1 MNIFKKV
8 QTLMLGTQYDDSE
21 YDDEHYYED
30 EQDYDDSPQL
40 IRERERERDRER
52 EKSETKHKRYQ
63 TAIKH
68 EYDRESNVVPMPN
81 MAAQEPH
88 DVFICKP
95 KSVDDAS
102 TICERFRD
110 NAICIVSLEGLD
122 NLDAQRIADVLSGA
136 AFVLDGDIQRIT
148 NCVFILAPKGYN
160 VSNELKNQIKTG
172 NSFLP
177 WLLSASK

>member
-1 MNIFKKV
+1 MNLLKKV
-8 QTLMLGTQYDDSE
+8 QTLMLGTQYDDPE
-21 YDDEHYYED
+21 YDDDGYYADED
-30 EQDYDDSPQL
+30 HDYDEPQYQK
-40 IRERERERDRER
+40 ERERDRDTKYNKRNHSKER
-52 EKSETKHKRYQ
+52 EPE
-63 TAIKH
+63 
-68 EYDRESNVVPMPN
+68 RESNVVPMPN
-81 MAAQEPH
+81 VAQQEPN

-102 TICERFRD
+102 SICERFRD

-148 NCVFILAPKGYN
+148 NCVFILAPRGYN

-172 NSFLP
+172 SSFLP